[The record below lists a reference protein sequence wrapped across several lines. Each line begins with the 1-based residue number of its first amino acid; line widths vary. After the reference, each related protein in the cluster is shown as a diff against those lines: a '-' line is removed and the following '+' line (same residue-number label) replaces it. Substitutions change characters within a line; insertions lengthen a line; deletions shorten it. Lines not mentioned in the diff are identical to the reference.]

1 MTRLEHITS
10 ALGAIAGILAL
21 SLFLLAIMS
30 GSSQGL
36 FQINW
41 PTNEYGAMLLSRA
54 PYLRADLGLDF
65 LFLSVYAT
73 YFVFLCAV
81 LTAWQRRDG
90 APSEFTSV
98 TRLATGALVLTA
110 LLDAIENSHLLAV
123 LSMAEQGMPISQ
135 NEIAWQQV
143 ESQVKFLASSFGILL
158 FSFVLPSKS
167 LIEKVTV
174 FALRWVQ
181 LPLGCAIFVVPL
193 TMARPLIIARAVF
206 FFIGLWATA
215 WIVYSRSRRS
225 SSTVGSSVP

>member
-1 MTRLEHITS
+1 MTRLERITS
-10 ALGAIAGILAL
+10 VLGAIGGMLAL
-21 SLFLLAIMS
+21 SLFLLAIVS

-41 PTNEYGAMLLSRA
+41 PSNEYAVMLVSRA
-54 PYLRADLGLDF
+54 TYLRADLGLDF
-65 LFLSVYAT
+65 LFLSVYAA

-90 APSEFTSV
+90 APAELTSI

-110 LLDAIENSHLLAV
+110 LLDAVENSHLLAV

-167 LIEKVTV
+167 LIEKITV
-174 FALRWVQ
+174 FGLRWVQ

-193 TMARPLIIARAVF
+193 TMAKPLIIARAIF

-215 WIVYSRSRRS
+215 WIVFSRSRRS
-225 SSTVGSSVP
+225 SSNVGF